1 MNKIFGRRVGI
12 NYSGPAQNTVTIQ
25 SMTERAAGN
34 WLLIIIS
41 GLSGSL
47 LVAITAEYFADD
59 FISHFRPALMMM
71 MIRVGPGQTNPV
83 V

>member
-1 MNKIFGRRVGI
+1 MNKIFGRREGI
-12 NYSGPAQNTVTIQ
+12 NTVGQHKILLQ
-25 SMTERAAGN
+25 FNLWLRERAGN

-71 MIRVGPGQTNPV
+71 MIRFGSGQTNPV